1 MYSRNESKSVSTAH
15 PDLCGV
21 LRFWEGRSP
30 DLGVLVPGR
39 QLRRS
44 ASMSS
49 AGEGEGHTVL

>member
-15 PDLCGV
+15 LDLCGV

-30 DLGVLVPGR
+30 DLGVLVPGTQR
-39 QLRRS
+39 RRS

-49 AGEGEGHTVL
+49 AGKGEGHTVL